1 MIELLEEYGR
11 EDLAKVYV
19 AALRDSKEYLIE
31 FVESI
36 QPPTPR
42 EKKWVLIVSTLLDAQ
57 LDVKCVML
65 EAIIKVN

>member
-42 EKKWVLIVSTLLDAQ
+42 EKKVGINCIYTFWMSSW
-57 LDVKCVML
+57 M
-65 EAIIKVN
+65 